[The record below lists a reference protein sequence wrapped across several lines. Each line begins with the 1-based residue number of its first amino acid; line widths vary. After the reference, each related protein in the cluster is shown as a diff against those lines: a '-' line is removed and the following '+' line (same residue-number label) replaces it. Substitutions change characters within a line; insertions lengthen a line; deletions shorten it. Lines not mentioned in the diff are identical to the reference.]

1 MKKHFVR
8 TRIILA
14 LYFISFAVSIFIF
27 SALMRSVVIHVD
39 YNSYRQCA
47 VDGSRV
53 FFIHNQNGKNYI
65 FGVKSNAEV
74 TDLYCSSSAHDKSF
88 IAVSA
93 LKGNIFVVEKSPFT
107 KKDEQ
112 TDKEESVPGYRILR
126 FDDKLR
132 IISQTSHFEIDEG
145 YFISGLSAEKKGLFL
160 TLLSEDGAVAK
171 VILVDPY
178 CLMESSEAT
187 DILDGDVKTEVI
199 SSKKADENRFFA
211 DALYANGQLYTRP
224 DNSKPVGVFE
234 RKPSVIRAVSDMKLS
249 FRQNLSIYLGYL
261 IWYVAALVIW
271 FIILVPVIRMF
282 GNRNRSF
289 YYLCIAEAVLFVI
302 AGVATLTVAKFYQSS
317 RELEH
322 SRFAIVSQQA
332 LADEAGLSENADY
345 ADISF
350 YDTKKYQDIR
360 NALTAFVKR
369 KGNNK
374 IFYDV
379 MLVRLKDN
387 LVCAGVTGRNQ
398 TVVSSIY
405 GSELQRLSG
414 ELFRGRSFAVCDF
427 AMEGQT
433 YRAVAVANKEPAPDY
448 ALVGIIGTNSN
459 DKSVIVDNLG
469 VYILFL
475 TVFAVASIMVILVWF
490 LHMRDFAA
498 LEQVLSD
505 TALGNDMKERPATLG
520 SDVKDMW
527 DAVSEIH
534 KKYDNL
540 QYSKL
545 RAMEAY
551 YRFAPKNIELIMG
564 KDSIVEVH
572 NGDKRT
578 FDGTIGFI
586 RINAEYKNR
595 QKKLDSVISA
605 IGEYADKNKAM
616 LIGKDVDI
624 SNLQMV
630 ISDSQTDIIKS
641 LVEIYTSHAA
651 AKEQSLT
658 TMFLYRTTFTFCIVG
673 NDKESSFYLSYD
685 YYNDKEQLSNIVSF
699 IDAMDL
705 GLVVSG
711 WVQER
716 DKYDGN
722 LRFIG
727 YGGLVGNN
735 NEIALYEVLDADDEK
750 QRTEK
755 LATLDRFNKALKLYL
770 DKDFYLARNMFS
782 EILRETPSDKLVRW
796 YVFESEKYLS
806 EGAGEGNK
814 YKYFHL

>member
-1 MKKHFVR
+1 MGKHRIR
-8 TRIILA
+8 TRLVLA
-14 LYFISFAVSIFIF
+14 LYFISLVVSIFIF
-27 SALMRSVVIHVD
+27 SAFMSSAALHVE

-53 FFIHNQNGKNYI
+53 YFIHNQNGKNYI
-65 FGVKSNAEV
+65 FAIQKNAEV
-74 TDLYCSSSAHDKSF
+74 SDLYCSPNAHESRLLAISAF
-88 IAVSA
+88 N
-93 LKGNIFVVEKSPFT
+93 GNVFVVEKAAVT

-112 TDKEESVPGYRILR
+112 TDDVKTAPGYRILR
-126 FDDKLR
+126 LDDKLR
-132 IISQTSHFEIDEG
+132 IDSGTSYFEIDEG
-145 YFISGLSAEKKGLFL
+145 YIISGFSAEKSGLFL
-160 TLLSEDGAVAK
+160 TLLSEDGATLK
-171 VILVDPY
+171 VICVDPA
-178 CLMESSEAT
+178 CLKETPDDSAT
-187 DILDGDVKTEVI
+187 LDGDVKTEVI
-199 SSKKADENRFFA
+199 SSIKADDNRFIA
-211 DALYANGQLYTRP
+211 DAIYADGQLYTRL
-224 DNSKPVGVFE
+224 DNSKPAGVFE
-234 RKPSVIRAVSDMKLS
+234 KDPSVMRLISGMKLS
-249 FRQNLSIYLGYL
+249 GRQKISIYLGYL
-261 IWYVAALVIW
+261 IRYATALIIW
-271 FIILVPVIRMF
+271 FIILFPVIRMF
-282 GNRNRSF
+282 ENRNRSF

-302 AGVATLTVAKFYQSS
+302 AGVATLTVARFYQIS

-322 SRFAIVSQQA
+322 SRFAIYSLQA
-332 LADEAGLSENADY
+332 LTDEAGLDEKTDY
-345 ADISF
+345 EDTSF
-350 YDTKKYQDIR
+350 YDTQRYQDIR
-360 NALTAFVKR
+360 KALTSFVKR
-369 KGNNK
+369 KGNNN

-387 LVCAGVTGRNQ
+387 LVCAGVTGRNISVLSN
-398 TVVSSIY
+398 TY
-405 GSELQRLSG
+405 GNELLGLPG
-414 ELFRGRSFAVCDF
+414 ELHRGQSFALCDF
-427 AMEGQT
+427 TMEGQP
-433 YRAVAVANKEPAPDY
+433 YRAVAVANKEPAPDC
-448 ALVGIIGTNSN
+448 ALIGIIGTNSN
-459 DKSVIVDNLG
+459 DKSVVADNMG

-475 TVFAVASIMVILVWF
+475 AIFAVASLMVILVWL
-490 LHMRDFAA
+490 LHMKDLAA
-498 LEQVLSD
+498 LEQVLND
-505 TALGNDMKERPATLG
+505 TALGNDIRERPVTLG
-520 SDVKDMW
+520 NDVKDMW
-527 DAVSEIH
+527 DAVSEIR
-534 KKYDNL
+534 KKFDSL
-540 QYSKL
+540 KHSKL
-545 RAMEAY
+545 KIMEAY

-630 ISDSQTDIIKS
+630 ISDKQTDIIKS
-641 LVEIYTSHAA
+641 LVEIYTNHAA
-651 AKEQSLT
+651 GREQSLT

-673 NDKESSFYLSYD
+673 NDRESSFYLSYD

-705 GLVVSG
+705 GLVVSK
-711 WVQER
+711 WVQDR

-727 YGGLVGNN
+727 YGGVVGNN

-750 QRTEK
+750 QRAEK

-796 YVFESEKYLS
+796 YVFESEKYLN
-806 EGAGEGNK
+806 EGTAEGNE